1 MKHNVSN
8 WRGVEYIVKAY
19 HEEFVLQGER
29 ILDAITSISAF
40 EREMFSLED
49 KKAYKA

>member
-1 MKHNVSN
+1 MLAT
-8 WRGVEYIVKAY
+8 WRGVEYIVQAY

-40 EREMFSLED
+40 ERRMFSLED
-49 KKAYKA
+49 KEAYKT